1 MAKKSESNPDA
12 KGDKAAKAGA
22 GGGTGKD
29 GGAKGGARDA
39 AAKGGGAKADAA
51 KGAKGGGAEKAAKGG
66 GAEKGGG
73 AGAKAPAAAGAAAG
87 GEAAAGAKAGAK
99 RVPKEYVPRLKR
111 RYLEEVVPK
120 LKQEF
125 GIANTMAVPRLERI
139 SLNMG
144 MGEAIQNIKI
154 LDDAVDEMTALAGQR
169 PTVTRAQKSI
179 AAFKLRAGMPIGC
192 RVTLR
197 GERMWEFLDR
207 FISVALPRVRDFRGV
222 SPKSFDGR
230 GNYTMGIR
238 DHLIF
243 IEIDYNKV
251 ERPKG
256 MNVTFVTTAGNDERA
271 LYLLRELGMPF
282 ARQAG

>member
-1 MAKKSESNPDA
+1 MAKNSESKPGVGSG
-12 KGDKAAKAGA
+12 KGAAGA
-22 GGGTGKD
+22 KPTP
-29 GGAKGGARDA
+29 AKGGENKKA
-39 AAKGGGAKADAA
+39 AAKGS
-51 KGAKGGGAEKAAKGG
+51 
-66 GAEKGGG
+66 
-73 AGAKAPAAAGAAAG
+73 PAAAATPAEAG
-87 GEAAAGAKAGAK
+87 KASP
-99 RVPKEYVPRLKR
+99 PKKAYVPRLR
-111 RYLEEVVPK
+111 HRYLEEVVPK
-120 LKQEF
+120 LKREF
-125 GIANTMAVPRLERI
+125 GIENTMAVPRLERI

-154 LDDAVDEMTALAGQR
+154 LDDAVDEMGALAGQR
-169 PTVTRAQKSI
+169 PTITRAQKSI

-197 GERMWEFLDR
+197 GARMWDFLDR
-207 FISVALPRVRDFRGV
+207 FISTALPRVRDFRGV

-243 IEIDYNKV
+243 LEIDYNKV

-256 MNVTFVTTAGNDERA
+256 MNITIVTTAGNDERA

-282 ARQAG
+282 ARPDAR